1 MLHFLWFILIGAVVG
16 WIAGKLIKGSG
27 FGLLGNILVGI
38 AGAFVGKVVFGL
50 LGLGSSNLIGEI
62 VTGVAGAVILLWL
75 ITFIRSRR

>member
-1 MLHFLWFILIGAVVG
+1 MTHFLWFILIGAVVG
-16 WIAGKLIKGSG
+16 WIAGKIIKGSG

-50 LGLGSSNLIGEI
+50 LGLGTENLIGEL

-75 ITFIRSRR
+75 ITFIRNRR